1 MTASQTPLADRNVL
15 VTGGSDGIGL
25 ASAVAFSRAG
35 HRVAIVGRDAQKLA
49 TAVAQLSA
57 NCFAIVMD
65 AGEPR
70 SIEAGID
77 QLAAQSFRVDIL
89 VNNAGLIGNSEPVGR
104 GLDQELRR
112 SMEANFFGPAL
123 LCSLLVPSMQ
133 SRGWGRVV
141 NVASSA
147 GLFAPPRQLPYSTS
161 KAALIALTRG
171 LAVEL
176 ARDGV
181 TVNAV
186 APGPVA
192 TPRYLSEKG
201 EAAVASRARAVPS
214 GRLARPDEIAA
225 AILFLADERSS
236 HITGHILSLDGGE
249 AAAGPYTAFSIQ
261 R

>member
-1 MTASQTPLADRNVL
+1 MTASQTSPAPRNVL

-25 ASAVAFSRAG
+25 ASAMAFSGTG
-35 HRVAIVGRDAQKLA
+35 HRVAIAGRDAQKLA
-49 TAVAQLSA
+49 AALAHLSKT
-57 NCFAIVMD
+57 CFAIVMD
-65 AGEPR
+65 AAEPC
-70 SIEAGID
+70 SIEAGVD
-77 QLAAQSFRVDIL
+77 QLAARSFTVDIL
-89 VNNAGLIGNSEPVGR
+89 VNNAGLMGNSAPIGQ
-104 GLDQELRR
+104 GLDRELRR

-123 LCSLLVPSMQ
+123 LCGRLVPSMQ

-192 TPRYLSEKG
+192 TPRYLREKG
-201 EAAVASRARAVPS
+201 EAAVAARARSVPS
-214 GRLARPDEIAA
+214 GRLAKPDEIAA
-225 AILFLADERSS
+225 AILFLADEKSS
-236 HITGHILSLDGGE
+236 HITGQTLSLDGGE
-249 AAAGPYTAFSIQ
+249 AAAGPYTAFSMPS
-261 R
+261 